1 MTLAVFAFLGLAF
14 GSFVN
19 ALVWRLYKQE
29 EKGKTKTKIKG
40 KNVDLSISKGR
51 SVCVHCGHELAAKDL
66 IPVLSWL
73 SLGGKCRY
81 CKKPIEDTPLTE
93 LLTSAAFAV
102 SYVWWPFE
110 LVSTSD
116 WAVFT
121 AWLVMVIGLV
131 ALTVYDLRHMILPN
145 KIVFPLMGLAV
156 VMRVLMWSQG
166 DSSFTDELIDSVAGV
181 LVGGGLFYVLFQ
193 VSGGRW
199 IGGGDV
205 KLGFLIGILLGPMNA
220 LVALLVGFYSAAI
233 IILPLMAT
241 KKVTRKSKIPFGPFL
256 ILGFFT
262 AMLWADDLREFYNS
276 IFGL

>member
-1 MTLAVFAFLGLAF
+1 M
-14 GSFVN
+14 
-19 ALVWRLYKQE
+19 
-29 EKGKTKTKIKG
+29 
-40 KNVDLSISKGR
+40 
-51 SVCVHCGHELAAKDL
+51 
-66 IPVLSWL
+66 
-73 SLGGKCRY
+73 
-81 CKKPIEDTPLTE
+81 
-93 LLTSAAFAV
+93 
-102 SYVWWPFE
+102 
-110 LVSTSD
+110 
-116 WAVFT
+116 
-121 AWLVMVIGLV
+121 MVIGLV